1 MVTFVFALFNFC
13 LSTTLFNHFTNTI
26 ILSTYVFVTCL
37 QEQTHRI
44 HLDPLDVFILIYIK
58 KEPFY
63 EGDFG

>member
-26 ILSTYVFVTCL
+26 ILSTYVFCYML

-44 HLDPLDVFILIYIK
+44 HLDPLNAFILIYIK

>member
-1 MVTFVFALFNFC
+1 MF
-13 LSTTLFNHFTNTI
+13 
-26 ILSTYVFVTCL
+26 FVTCL

-58 KEPFY
+58 KELFY